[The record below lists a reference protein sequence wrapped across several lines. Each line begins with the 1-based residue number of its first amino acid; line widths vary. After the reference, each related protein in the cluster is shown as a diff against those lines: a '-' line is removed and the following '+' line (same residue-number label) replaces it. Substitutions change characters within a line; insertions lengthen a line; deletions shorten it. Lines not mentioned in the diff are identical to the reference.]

1 MDWNTMID
9 AARAE
14 NANGVQMR
22 GNKRYTTTAIRVEMM
37 RRHAGALSISTEIIR
52 WAAENGSPIV
62 VKATIAD
69 EAGRVLATG
78 HAEEI
83 RGKGNV
89 NATSAL
95 ENAETSAIGR
105 ALAAL
110 GLAGGEFASAN
121 EMDGVERKAEA
132 IAERNVPS
140 TYDPRPALARVK
152 AAKTGLDLLTALKE
166 PDCDNGHQAII
177 DARRAQLRSIV
188 GAASVEQIDAM
199 ERRFNPADW
208 ESVQDAAQARK
219 AQLTQKDAE

>member
-1 MDWNTMID
+1 MIE

-22 GNKRYTTTAIRVEMM
+22 AGKKYTTVAIRVEMM
-37 RRHAGALSISTEIIR
+37 RRHAGAFGIATEIVH
-52 WAAENGSPIV
+52 WAKEAGSPIV
-62 VKATIAD
+62 VKATVTD

-89 NATSAL
+89 NMTSAL

-121 EMDGVERKAEA
+121 EMDGVSRKSDAMAEA
-132 IAERNVPS
+132 QKKADEAKSALMACATMSDLAAAWEALPKPLKN
-140 TYDPRPALARVK
+140 DPEVAAVK
-152 AAKTGLDLLTALKE
+152 DVRKDQLTPEK
-166 PDCDNGHQAII
+166 
-177 DARRAQLRSIV
+177 
-188 GAASVEQIDAM
+188 
-199 ERRFNPADW
+199 
-208 ESVQDAAQARK
+208 DAA
-219 AQLTQKDAE
+219 